1 MPLNVY
7 QTNSFPPVVNRTSAV
22 QQNNNIT
29 ITMRIIL
36 LTRCPNVLND
46 MSVPMSSPIAISAM
60 PSTATAVMDND
71 NKIPLQ
77 YSLVYFIIQMTSVC
91 SQ

>member
-1 MPLNVY
+1 
-7 QTNSFPPVVNRTSAV
+7 
-22 QQNNNIT
+22 
-29 ITMRIIL
+29 
-36 LTRCPNVLND
+36 